1 MAAAGEAREANQ
13 KEMQVEQLEKAVEA
27 LYNAG
32 NAMSEAYRDTS
43 DKGLIAELDH
53 TAYRPTVQEL
63 DKASNE

>member
-1 MAAAGEAREANQ
+1 
-13 KEMQVEQLEKAVEA
+13 MQVEQLEKAVEA